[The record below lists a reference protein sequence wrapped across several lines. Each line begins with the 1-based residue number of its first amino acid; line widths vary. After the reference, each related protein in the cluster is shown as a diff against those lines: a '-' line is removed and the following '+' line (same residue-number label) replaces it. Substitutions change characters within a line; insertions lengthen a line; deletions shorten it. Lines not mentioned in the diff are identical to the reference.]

1 MLEDFRANALNTK
14 GRRSRESLELLY
26 KAADTAQAQGLTR
39 ISVTQQTIKNDNNG
53 TEGLSRVKNGLKMD
67 SKMI

>member
-1 MLEDFRANALNTK
+1 MLATFASLAKVEDRERAWNYYIK
-14 GRRSRESLELLY
+14 PQMQRRLRVCHAYHS
-26 KAADTAQAQGLTR
+26 
-39 ISVTQQTIKNDNNG
+39 TQQTKNDNNG

>member
-1 MLEDFRANALNTK
+1 MVGDPYACQSYQ

-26 KAADTAQAQGLTR
+26 KAADTAQAQGLSR
-39 ISVTQQTIKNDNNG
+39 ISVTQQTKNDNNG

-67 SKMI
+67 TKMI